1 MSQQEPEALL
11 VLLFG
16 LRLVKVRCPRW
27 TYVTD
32 VLGDILQ
39 SEEYSLSDEIL
50 DMMKP
55 FKRRHLRYLTLHH
68 PYPID
73 DLNKVPK
80 PLDPDILDELDPDFG
95 LSTECTLGR
104 LPNDGSCLNLVIDQ
118 PLSILQLD
126 GGDRF
131 RSREIILFLQ
141 EYDVEVYPRGGEDLN
156 IGSGWMHDT
165 EPIWCKVV
173 PEREVQVFEKLKELD
188 PDSHHVAKLIIPPYL
203 LPTGDHLITMPFY
216 GVDLTEILR
225 RSQRSS
231 LAGPVI
237 LKLAYQLCTAIS
249 FLHSH
254 NMYHLDIKPE
264 NIVVDE
270 EKDSKLTVID
280 LGWVMSARQPC
291 SVWGA
296 TGTRH
301 YAPPEVQLWYE
312 WEDESRRSEGS
323 ADRPRPPKYNPR
335 KTDAWAIGNVVTI
348 LLDAVLDED
357 ENLEILEVDHS
368 EELYKFATWMM
379 DKRPRIEVA
388 LKRLDWIATHYGAPR
403 TPFPV
408 DSAVHVS
415 P

>member
-1 MSQQEPEALL
+1 MSQQELETLL
-11 VLLFG
+11 ILLFG
-16 LRLVKVRCPRW
+16 LKLVKVRCPEW

-32 VLGDILQ
+32 LLDNILQ
-39 SEEYSLSDEIL
+39 SGEYDLSDEIL
-50 DMMKP
+50 TLMKT
-55 FKRRHLRYLTLHH
+55 FKPRHLRYSTLRR

-73 DLNKVPK
+73 DLDKVPTQ
-80 PLDPDILDELDPDFG
+80 LDPGNLDELDTDFG
-95 LSTECTLGR
+95 LSTECTFGR
-104 LPNDGSCLNLVIDQ
+104 LPNDGSCLNLVVEQ
-118 PLSILQLD
+118 PLSIQQLE

-131 RSREIILFLQ
+131 RSREIILFLR
-141 EYDVEVYPRGGEDLN
+141 EYDVEVYPRGQEDSK

-165 EPIWCKVV
+165 EPIWCKIV
-173 PEREVQVFEKLKELD
+173 PEREVQVLEKLKEHD

-203 LPTGDHLITMPFY
+203 LPTGDYLITMPFY
-216 GVDLTEILR
+216 GEDLTEILR
-225 RSQRSS
+225 RSRRSS

-237 LKLAYQLCTAIS
+237 LKLAHQLCTAIS
-249 FLHSH
+249 FLHSR

-270 EKDSKLTVID
+270 DKDSKLTVID

-312 WEDESRRSEGS
+312 WEDERKSDGS

-335 KTDAWAIGNVVTI
+335 KADAWAIGNVVTI
-348 LLDAVLDED
+348 LVDTVLDED
-357 ENLEILEVDHS
+357 ENLENLEVDHS

-388 LKRLDWIATHYGAPR
+388 LKRLNWIATHYGVPR
-403 TPFPV
+403 TPSPV